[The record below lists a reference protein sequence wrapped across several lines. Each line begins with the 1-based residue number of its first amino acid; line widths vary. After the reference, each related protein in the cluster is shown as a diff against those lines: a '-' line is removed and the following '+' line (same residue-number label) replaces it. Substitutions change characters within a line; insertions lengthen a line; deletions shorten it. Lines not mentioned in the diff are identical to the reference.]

1 MMFGLI
7 KPEYYSEKI
16 KCIEAT
22 WKLIKSLKLRVS
34 YTAVKEKLEQHPD
47 YPSLLSIADCLDG
60 FNVNTLGLKLAYE
73 KLSTLHTPFISLHE
87 NKQGEYYNIV
97 YSIKDEQIKIW
108 NNNLYK
114 DITIAKE
121 AFTKDWTG
129 KLLLVEAT
137 PISQEP
143 IADYNQ
149 NILKQRK
156 KKWTISLAIL
166 LAMIFFISPLITFDW
181 NGTVY
186 GIVYPLYYFLKIF
199 GLIISTLLLWYE
211 IDNHN
216 PFLQQICTG
225 AGEKS
230 SCNSV
235 LASKSAKLLGII
247 SWSEIGFAY
256 FFSGIIALI
265 LYGLGGFHQK
275 LLSALSIVSL
285 AYIPYSLYVQY
296 KVIKKWCPLCLVVQT
311 ILLLEGIIGIYL
323 VRTYPFSLSNLPFN
337 NGTALLSLTF
347 LFFAPLIIWS
357 IISETFKKA
366 KESQFA
372 TSALSR
378 IKNDPAIFNALLE
391 KQEELGE
398 LSKNLGVLIGDE
410 NARHRIVKICNPHCG
425 PCAKMHVK
433 LEKLLEQVKDVSVQI
448 IFNTPLNTK
457 DHRYLPTK
465 HLLAIDNSSIANHSL
480 HQALDD
486 WYTAPLKQYD
496 AFAEKYPVDNLE
508 DERLDACI
516 KTMSDWCNHHNIA
529 ATPTVFINGFKL
541 PKNYSI
547 DELEYI
553 LKY

>member
-7 KPEYYSEKI
+7 KPEYYSEKL
-16 KCIEAT
+16 KCVEAT
-22 WKLIKSLKLRVS
+22 WKLIKTLKLS
-34 YTAVKEKLEQHPD
+34 ISFLAVKEKLEQHPD
-47 YPSLLSIADCLDG
+47 YPSLLSVADCLDG

-73 KLSTLHTPFISLHE
+73 KLGTLPTPFISLHE
-87 NKQGEYYNIV
+87 NNQSEYYNVV
-97 YSIKDEQIKIW
+97 YSIKDEQINIW
-108 NNNLYK
+108 DNNLYK
-114 DITIAKE
+114 DITISRE
-121 AFTKDWTG
+121 TFTKEWTG

-156 KKWTISLAIL
+156 RKWTISLAIL
-166 LAMIFFISPLITFDW
+166 LAMVFFISPLITFDW
-181 NGTVY
+181 NGNVY

-199 GLIISTLLLWYE
+199 GLIISTLLLWFE

-256 FFSGIIALI
+256 FFSGIHTFII
-265 LYGLGGFHQK
+265 YGLGGAHQIF
-275 LLSALSIVSL
+275 LSALSIVGL
-285 AYIPYSLYVQY
+285 VYIPYSLYVQY
-296 KVIKKWCPLCLVVQT
+296 KVIKKWCPLCLVVQA
-311 ILLLEGIIGIYL
+311 ILLFEGIIGIYL
-323 VRTYPFSLSNLPFN
+323 LTLNPESLSNSLFN
-337 NGTALLSLTF
+337 NGTTLLSLVI
-347 LFFAPLIIWS
+347 LFIAPLVIWS
-357 IISETFKKA
+357 IISETIKKA
-366 KESQFA
+366 KESKFA

-398 LSKNLGVLIGDE
+398 LPKSLGVLIGDE

-448 IFNTPLNTK
+448 IFNTPLNIK
-457 DHRYLPTK
+457 DRRYLPTK
-465 HLLAIDNSSIANHSL
+465 HLLAIANSSKSNHSL

-486 WYTAPLKQYD
+486 WYTAPIKQYED
-496 AFAEKYPVDNLE
+496 FAKKYPIEFFE
-508 DERLDACI
+508 DEKLDSGI
-516 KTMSDWCNHHNIA
+516 KTMSDWCSQNKII
-529 ATPTVFINGFKL
+529 ATPTVFIDGYKL

-547 DELEYI
+547 DELAYI
-553 LKY
+553 LKD